1 MAGPERDESR
11 QLLKHWRRFRGEKR
25 LPDQDDIRL
34 DDLAPYMHYIF
45 IYDVEAA
52 DRFIVKQA
60 SSGMLERING
70 KDLRGLNILDLINPI
85 YRERFIERVQLIFEF
100 GYASCTHTGLPSA
113 DGGFRRIENMVFPVE
128 NTAGGFR
135 QIFGTV
141 YYTDGM
147 SGAGQSNSSFED
159 VVILDESFIDLGSG
173 YAAVIDARDL
183 PFSTFPQYTGP
194 RV

>member
-1 MAGPERDESR
+1 MAGPERGESR

-34 DDLAPYMHYIF
+34 DDLAPYMHHIF
-45 IYDVEAA
+45 IYDIEAA
-52 DRFIVKQA
+52 DRFIIKRA
-60 SSGMLERING
+60 SSAMLERLNG
-70 KDLRGLNILDLINPI
+70 MDLLGLNILDLINLT
-85 YRERFIERVQLIFEF
+85 YRERFIERVRLIFEF

-113 DGGFRRIENMVFPVE
+113 DGDLKRLENIMLPVD

-135 QIFGTV
+135 QIYGTV
-141 YYTDGM
+141 YYADGSSGSRHKTDTYD
-147 SGAGQSNSSFED
+147 D

-183 PFSTFPQYTGP
+183 PYSTFPQYTGP